1 MLIPTTMDHYPAD
14 LSCDQDDSPADM
26 WCNTEQEL
34 AALRSFVSVVLS
46 SGCVDECLPLSE
58 PLDDLC
64 SFSSRNLRILKE
76 ALEEPGAIGGHNTYF
91 EGDTRSTE
99 ISFVSPDCK
108 RWIET
113 FEEPHELAREGI
125 TYGLEVH
132 GMSAEAFE
140 LLCDFFRSSIFN
152 FEGDARGWKNVDGAQ
167 SEVTGP
173 DGDVIR
179 LRVAGN
185 DIQIETSD
193 LLIVLEDGLPGY
205 TRSYRIVDQATGN
218 ERQVIQTDI
227 GTRAQ
232 VSSRI
237 IADCLATGQSMHYHW
252 IAPVLE
258 LAEEHRS
265 RKTYPQ
271 ISQIHTD

>member
-1 MLIPTTMDHYPAD
+1 MQDKCKLIPTTLDHYPAD
-14 LSCDQDDSPADM
+14 LSCDQDDGIPGM
-26 WCNTEQEL
+26 WCNSEQEL

-46 SGCVDECLPLSE
+46 SKCVDECLPLSE
-58 PLDDLC
+58 SLDDLC

-76 ALEEPGAIGGHNTYF
+76 ALEKPGAIGGHNTCF

-99 ISFVSPDCK
+99 IIFVSPDCK

-113 FEEPHELAREGI
+113 FREPHEPAREGI

-140 LLCDFFRSSIFN
+140 LLCHFFRSSIFN
-152 FEGDARGWKNVDGAQ
+152 FEGDARGWENVDGAQ
-167 SEVTGP
+167 SEVTSP

-179 LRVAGN
+179 LRVVGN
-185 DIQIETSD
+185 DIRIETSD

-205 TRSYRIVDQATGN
+205 TRSYRIVDPATGKD
-218 ERQVIQTDI
+218 RQVIQTAI

-232 VSSRI
+232 ISNRI
-237 IADCLATGQSMHYHW
+237 IADCLVTGECMHYHW
-252 IAPVLE
+252 IAPLLE
-258 LAEEHRS
+258 LAETHRVV
-265 RKTYPQ
+265 T
-271 ISQIHTD
+271 IM